1 MDLSG
6 KRFLVIGGAGL
17 IGSHTVDC
25 LLKHDVAEII
35 IYDNFCRGTLK
46 NISSALKDPRVN
58 IFPFGGDILHRD
70 ILDKAMKGIDGVFHF
85 AAMWLLHC
93 NDFPRTAFDV
103 NVSGTFN
110 VLEAM
115 IANDVKK
122 IIFSSSASVYGDA
135 IEEPMTEAHPYN
147 NLNFYGATK
156 IAGEHICK
164 STYHTYKNTDKY
176 FDFIGLRYMNVYGP
190 RQNSNGAY
198 IPVVMKMIDAIEQG
212 KGPTIYG
219 DGSEAFDFIAV
230 EDCARANVNAMK
242 ADKTDEFYNVC
253 TGIRTT
259 LKELAEK
266 LLELKGSHGEINYQQ
281 KRNHLLVTSRIGSP
295 TKAKL
300 EINFNPTVNLT
311 DGLKKLCI
319 WKSKTKLDL
328 S

>member
-1 MDLSG
+1 MINLILQN
-6 KRFLVIGGAGL
+6 KR
-17 IGSHTVDC
+17 
-25 LLKHDVAEII
+25 
-35 IYDNFCRGTLK
+35 
-46 NISSALKDPRVN
+46 
-58 IFPFGGDILHRD
+58 
-70 ILDKAMKGIDGVFHF
+70 
-85 AAMWLLHC
+85 
-93 NDFPRTAFDV
+93 
-103 NVSGTFN
+103 
-110 VLEAM
+110 
-115 IANDVKK
+115 
-122 IIFSSSASVYGDA
+122 
-135 IEEPMTEAHPYN
+135 
-147 NLNFYGATK
+147 
-156 IAGEHICK
+156 
-164 STYHTYKNTDKY
+164 
-176 FDFIGLRYMNVYGP
+176 
-190 RQNSNGAY
+190 
-198 IPVVMKMIDAIEQG
+198 
-212 KGPTIYG
+212 PTIYG